1 MPRVKGGNV
10 ARKRRKKIL
19 KLAKGYYGSKHT
31 LFRTAH
37 EQVMRSLAYAYRDR
51 KQKKRNFRKLWI
63 TRINAGARMENISY
77 SKLMYGLK
85 LADVNVNRKV
95 LADLAVND
103 MPGFVEIVN
112 VAKKALE
119 NPTVGKTAVVTK
131 KANPSVVKKAEPK
144 KEEAKKAP
152 TTKVEAK
159 EETPKAKK
167 AEFKTEKSIEE
178 NVTVKKKTTTRARV
192 QKTVETVNSTQNVVE
207 KKVISNYTKEELNKL
222 TVADLKKIA
231 SEGQINLAGKTLKAD
246 IVDAIISNK

>member
-159 EETPKAKK
+159 EETPEAKK